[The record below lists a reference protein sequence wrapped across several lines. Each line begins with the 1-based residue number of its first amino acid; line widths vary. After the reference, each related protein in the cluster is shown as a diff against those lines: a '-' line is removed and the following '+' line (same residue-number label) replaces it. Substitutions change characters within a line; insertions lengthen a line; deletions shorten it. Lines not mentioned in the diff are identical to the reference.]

1 MRSGIVI
8 ASALWVSAAS
18 GRFDFLTRLAS
29 SDMAPSGFATLGVV
43 DLEEALDFWD
53 LEDTADELD
62 SGDGAVLV
70 CEAGFVLMGVL
81 CKLDEA
87 AVLDSADGAVLVL
100 GRRL

>member
-8 ASALWVSAAS
+8 ASALWVSAAF

-29 SDMAPSGFATLGVV
+29 SDMAPGGFATLGVV
-43 DLEEALDFWD
+43 DLEEALDFWG
-53 LEDTADELD
+53 LEAEELD
-62 SGDGAVLV
+62 SGDKAVLV
-70 CEAGFVLMGVL
+70 CEARFVLMRVL
-81 CKLDEA
+81 CKLDKA